1 MSSVLCNQTIT
12 GSLSL
17 SGTLTLSAASL
28 PTLQIGSSNTYKIQ
42 RDTVS
47 GNTLDIYSGNAMG
60 PTLEMNSSKESTFY
74 GNVTLSGLNSDLI
87 CSSKVGIGTTSPSRA
102 LQVIGT
108 DGAAKFYYNSSF
120 TNAQYSV
127 VDVGMMTSGTA
138 GNGFGPK
145 ITFRMGGNG
154 YDGFTAGAIG
164 TVRNGADGTHNMTFA
179 TSTSNSLSTKM
190 TIKNDGKVGINTTSP
205 STQLHVVGTIRGGGS
220 TDYIEL
226 DTNGNIKFADTSAGI
241 LPAANGT
248 QTLSIGTTMTGNWDT
263 IRHYF
268 DNEVVWNPGILG
280 AADDMNLDTSGNLS
294 IGGDFTV
301 SGGDITLGG
310 TGRIQGVD
318 TVSASTD
325 AANKAY
331 VDAHAPANTQTIIT
345 SNFSD
350 DTNTMNSLRIPF
362 NTLSE
367 TTSNQYYNSFD
378 CPADGSIKRVRFH
391 NTSGSASTG
400 FNVTFQIYKN
410 ANYSQP
416 TTSGGISISSG
427 QVEWEPSNY
436 TFSKGDSLQFG
447 YSKSALSKYMR
458 GVSAT
463 IIIEFE
469 QV

>member
-42 RDTVS
+42 KDTVS

-60 PTLEMNSSKESTFY
+60 PTLEMNASKESTFY
-74 GNVTLSGLNSDLI
+74 GKVTVSGLNSDLI
-87 CSSKVGIGTTSPSRA
+87 CTG
-102 LQVIGT
+102 
-108 DGAAKFYYNSSF
+108 D
-120 TNAQYSV
+120 
-127 VDVGMMTSGTA
+127 
-138 GNGFGPK
+138 
-145 ITFRMGGNG
+145 
-154 YDGFTAGAIG
+154 
-164 TVRNGADGTHNMTFA
+164 
-179 TSTSNSLSTKM
+179 
-190 TIKNDGKVGINTTSP
+190 VGINTTSP
-205 STQLHVVGTIRGGGS
+205 STKLHVVGTIRGGGS

-268 DNEVVWNPGILG
+268 DNEVVWNPGSFGLP
-280 AADDMNLDTSGNLS
+280 DDMNLDTSGNLS

-331 VDAHAPANTQTIIT
+331 VDAHTPTNTQTILF

-350 DTNTMNSLRIPF
+350 DSSSTSAFRIPF

-367 TTSNQYYNSFD
+367 TTSNQYYNHFD
-378 CPADGSIKRVRFH
+378 CPSSGTIKRIRLN
-391 NTSGSASTG
+391 NTSGSPSTG
-400 FNVTFQIYKN
+400 FTVIFDIWRS
-410 ANYSQP
+410 ASGSP
-416 TTSGGISISSG
+416 TQSSSSITVASGGV
-427 QVEWEPSNY
+427 VEYDPDL
-436 TFSKGDSLQFG
+436 TFSKGDEIQIA
-447 YSKSALSKYMR
+447 YRKSAGGKYLR
-458 GVSAT
+458 GVSAS
-463 IIIEFE
+463 IILEFT
-469 QV
+469 QI

>member
-268 DNEVVWNPGILG
+268 DNEVVWNPGSFGLP
-280 AADDMNLDTSGNLS
+280 DDMNLDTSGNLS

-331 VDAHAPANTQTIIT
+331 VDAHTPTNTQTILF

-350 DTNTMNSLRIPF
+350 DSSSTSAFRIPF

-367 TTSNQYYNSFD
+367 TTSNQYYNHFD
-378 CPADGSIKRVRFH
+378 CPSSGTIKRIRLN
-391 NTSGSASTG
+391 NTSGSPSTG
-400 FNVTFQIYKN
+400 FTVIFDIWRS
-410 ANYSQP
+410 ASGSP
-416 TTSGGISISSG
+416 TQSSSSITVASGGV
-427 QVEWEPSNY
+427 VEYDPDL
-436 TFSKGDSLQFG
+436 TFSKGDEIQIGFR
-447 YSKSALSKYMR
+447 KSSTSRYLR
-458 GVSAT
+458 GVSAS

-469 QV
+469 QA